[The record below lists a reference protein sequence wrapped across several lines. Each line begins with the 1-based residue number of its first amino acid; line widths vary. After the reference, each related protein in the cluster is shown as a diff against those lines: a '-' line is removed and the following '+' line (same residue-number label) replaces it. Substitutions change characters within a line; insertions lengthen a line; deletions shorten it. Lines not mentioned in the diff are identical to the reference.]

1 MTLLLG
7 QRGWII
13 LDQFLIISE
22 FFHVFYTLLYL
33 AFFSF
38 LLLML
43 MSQWGQRQI
52 YARSRKGSLWNTTV
66 FIKYLWGAMCRRGR
80 AIHPMAPSAA
90 VSYCQGGRF
99 GLHREMNSWMSSS
112 SQLPKNKNGC
122 LPSSG
127 FLWLGLYRQ
136 VRGAFGGML
145 YQDWRTMDWLAVL
158 GPF

>member
-13 LDQFLIISE
+13 LYQFLIISE

-43 MSQWGQRQI
+43 MSQRGQRQI
-52 YARSRKGSLWNTTV
+52 YARSRKGSLWDTTV

-90 VSYCQGGRF
+90 VSYREAGLGSTGR
-99 GLHREMNSWMSSS
+99 
-112 SQLPKNKNGC
+112 
-122 LPSSG
+122 
-127 FLWLGLYRQ
+127 
-136 VRGAFGGML
+136 
-145 YQDWRTMDWLAVL
+145 
-158 GPF
+158 